1 MPIILAK
8 PAGSAGQNVYSASD
22 VLNDSTVSGATVK
35 DALNNLSSGL
45 DTSHFKF
52 NQYLTTVSGLQV
64 YSLPDIPVSG
74 TVQIF
79 LNGLL
84 QEPSVD
90 YSISSDVVTFNEPIE
105 IGDTLLAHYITP

>member
-1 MPIILAK
+1 MPVIYTR
-8 PAGSAGQNVYSASD
+8 PAGVSGKSTYSASEI
-22 VLNDSTVSGATVK
+22 LNDSTVSGVSVK

-64 YSLPDIPVSG
+64 YSLPDVPVSG

-90 YSISSDVVTFNEPIE
+90 YSISNDIVTFDVPIE
-105 IGDTLLAHYITP
+105 IDDTLLAHYITP